1 MDDDITLKR
10 CPFCGSYPIHED
22 IGGINY
28 YRYHIFCGKCGAAM
42 PYEHIDEIAI
52 SRWNSRVKMEG
63 ENTMNKK
70 ELENEIPE
78 ELTFEVGDK
87 YDYVDSDGGICWTC
101 YTHTSL
107 DDIDR
112 VRHHRAFRTE
122 RLARIFADKT
132 QFIADLTYL
141 AAYNMYEN
149 IKQAVLA
156 AEDSEAGE
164 WEKLEEDMG
173 EWIDVYKNDM
183 FGRVCSKCGTGVW
196 ISKSIALIIPKYKY
210 CPFCGRE
217 MKVRKNDEI
226 NNKTLS

>member
-28 YRYHIFCGKCGAAM
+28 YRYHIFCDKCGAAM

-78 ELTFEVGDK
+78 ELTFEVGEK

-112 VRHHRAFRTE
+112 VRYHRAFRTE

-132 QFIADLTYL
+132 QFIADLLYFKDLYDRDYEPDWNSENERSFFVYYNGKTKKYEWSYVTGYSHIIESVYFSTKEL
-141 AAYNMYEN
+141 AERCVNW
-149 IKQAVLA
+149 L
-156 AEDSEAGE
+156 
-164 WEKLEEDMG
+164 
-173 EWIDVYKNDM
+173 
-183 FGRVCSKCGTGVW
+183 
-196 ISKSIALIIPKYKY
+196 
-210 CPFCGRE
+210 
-217 MKVRKNDEI
+217 
-226 NNKTLS
+226 NKRNKD